1 MEAFVVSTMAF
12 IPTSSVSFIGI
23 SLYCIF
29 ISDVF
34 WHLSEES
41 VLSAWIGGSLQSVC
55 AVLLAGCCSVSAC
68 GRCGLCCVAVCWLL
82 LFVFACGRCGL
93 CAGGLSPLYVVYYVY
108 IYLFNGELWERSR
121 ISHLVVKKKTK
132 TNAH

>member
-1 MEAFVVSTMAF
+1 MSTMAF

-68 GRCGLCCVAVCWLL
+68 GRCGLCLCCRLLAVALCLLVAVVGCVLVACIR
-82 LFVFACGRCGL
+82 FV
-93 CAGGLSPLYVVYYVY
+93 
-108 IYLFNGELWERSR
+108 
-121 ISHLVVKKKTK
+121 
-132 TNAH
+132 